1 MMTPLM
7 KQYWEIKSLHPDKI
21 LFFRMGDFYELFFED
36 ATTVAPLLGITLTS
50 RNKKAQDETP
60 MCGVPH
66 HSVAGPINRLL
77 AKGFKVAICDQIE
90 DPKTAKGIVKRAITR
105 VLTPGMVYDVETLD
119 RSKAHYLASFDE
131 KSVAFLDM
139 STGEAFWL
147 SLENQKDPMDL
158 LFQLPVVEI
167 VLSQEQKEKFKLP
180 LGSSWVLSV
189 HENLVSGEDPRSC
202 LRLLSYVQAHN
213 NSESLKYL
221 RSFECRSLKG
231 RMKLSA
237 TTLRHLEIFQNS
249 RGESGGTL
257 FSIVDQTKTSAGS
270 RRLREWM
277 QFPLLDSKSIHQR
290 WDLIEK
296 WRLNLSGLKSVRE
309 ELSRLGDLERRLA
322 RISQP
327 SGSARD
333 VLALA
338 QGIQTA
344 LQSLRVADIAVPE
357 AQALQN
363 LSVKIQNTLVE
374 EPPLLLRQGGLIRKG
389 VHISLDEY
397 ITLTTDAHTI
407 LAEMEARE
415 KSNTG
420 ISSLKIRYNNVFGY
434 YIEVTHTHKDKVPDH
449 YKRKQTLS
457 TAERFY
463 TEELL
468 ELEKK
473 ILSAESKRND
483 LEYQIFEDL
492 KKEALLSSGP
502 ISWLANLAAELDA
515 ITALA
520 WLSLEKSFVRPQI
533 SIGDLKLISNRHP
546 VVESTVKTP
555 FVANDIHLKKNE
567 GLLLT
572 GPNMAGK
579 STLMRQVALTAI
591 LSQMGS
597 FVPAREAEIPLYDQ
611 IFTRIGA
618 QDQLS
623 EGLSTFM
630 VEMTETAELLK
641 NSTENSLVILDEIG
655 RGTSTYDGLSLA
667 ESILEYL
674 VQKKVSQI
682 LFATHYHEITVL
694 DEKYSGLHN
703 AHMSV
708 VERGGHIEFLHT
720 LVMKPAGRS
729 YGIQVARLAGLPET
743 VIKMAQ
749 KKLAT
754 LEKGSKPQST
764 QQLGFEDLLTTQPL
778 QEDPK
783 KVALQTLVAK
793 IKDYN
798 IMEKSPLES
807 LNQIQTWQKQIQE
820 LNESET
826 N

>member
-1 MMTPLM
+1 MTPLM

-50 RNKKAQDETP
+50 RNKKAADETP

-66 HSVAGPINRLL
+66 HSVASPINRLL
-77 AKGFKVAICDQIE
+77 AKGFKIAICDQVE

-105 VLTPGMVYDVETLD
+105 VLTPGMVYDVETLE
-119 RSKAHYLASFDE
+119 RSRAHYLVSFDE
-131 KSVAFLDM
+131 NQVAFLDM
-139 STGEAFWL
+139 STGESFWL
-147 SLENQKDPMDL
+147 NLDNQKDPLDI

-167 VLSQEQKEKFKLP
+167 VLAEDQKQKFKLP
-180 LGSSWVLSV
+180 FGSSWVLSV
-189 HENLVSGEDPRSC
+189 HEKLSEGEDPAPC
-202 LRLLSYVQAHN
+202 LRLLSYVREHN
-213 NSESLKYL
+213 SAETLQYL
-221 RSFECRSLKG
+221 RPFECRSLKG

-249 RGESGGTL
+249 RGEPGGTL
-257 FSIVDQTKTSAGS
+257 FSIIDQTKTSAGS

-277 QFPLLDSKSIHQR
+277 QFPLLDSKDLKRR
-290 WDLIEK
+290 WDLIES
-296 WRLNLSGLKSVRE
+296 WRGDLPGLKRVRE
-309 ELSRLGDLERRLA
+309 ELARLGDLERRLA

-333 VLALA
+333 LLALA
-338 QGIQTA
+338 QGTLTA
-344 LQSLRVADIAVPE
+344 LQSLNLAKIPCPE
-357 AQALQN
+357 AQSLESLAQ
-363 LSVKIQNTLVE
+363 KIQNTLVE

-389 VHISLDEY
+389 VRADLDEY
-397 ITLTTDAHTI
+397 ITLTTDAHSI
-407 LAEMEARE
+407 LASMEARE
-415 KSNTG
+415 KESTG

-434 YIEVTHTHKDKVPDH
+434 YIEVTHTHKDKVPAH
-449 YKRKQTLS
+449 YKRKQTLT

-463 TEELL
+463 TDELL

-492 KKEALLSSGP
+492 KREALQKAAPL
-502 ISWLANLAAELDA
+502 SWLASLASDLDA
-515 ITALA
+515 ISSLA

-533 SIGDLKLISNRHP
+533 SRGELKLLSNRHP

-555 FVANDIHLKKNE
+555 FVANDIILNRGA

-591 LSQMGS
+591 LAQMGS

-667 ESILEYL
+667 EAILEYL
-674 VQKKVSQI
+674 MKKKVGQI

-694 DEKYSGLHN
+694 DQKYKNLHN

-708 VERGGHIEFLHT
+708 VEKNGHIEFLHT

-729 YGIQVARLAGLPET
+729 YGIQVAKLAGIPQE
-743 VIKMAQ
+743 VISMAQ
-749 KKLAT
+749 KKLAN
-754 LEKGSKPQST
+754 LESGTRAPQS
-764 QQLGFEDLLTTQPL
+764 QQLGFEDML
-778 QEDPK
+778 QEISVAESNPK
-783 KVALQTLVAK
+783 SEAIQALIEK
-793 IKDYN
+793 IQKYN
-798 IMEKSPLES
+798 VLEKSPLES
-807 LNQIQTWQKQIQE
+807 LNQIQSWQKQIQE
-820 LNESET
+820 IQ
-826 N
+826 

>member
-1 MMTPLM
+1 MTPLM

-66 HSVAGPINRLL
+66 HSVASPINRLL
-77 AKGFKVAICDQIE
+77 AKGFKIAICDQIE
-90 DPKTAKGIVKRAITR
+90 DPKQAKGIVKRAITR

-119 RSKAHYLASFDE
+119 RSRAHYLASYDD
-131 KSVAFLDM
+131 SAISFLDM

-167 VLSQEQKEKFKLP
+167 VLSNEQKEKFKLP
-180 LGSSWVLSV
+180 FGSSWVLSV
-189 HENLVSGEDPRSC
+189 HENLAVGDDPQSA
-202 LRLLSYVQAHN
+202 LRLLSYVHAHN
-213 NSESLKYL
+213 NLESLKYL
-221 RSFECRSLKG
+221 RPFECRSLQG

-237 TTLRHLEIFQNS
+237 TTLRHLELFQNS
-249 RGESGGTL
+249 KGESGGTL
-257 FSIVDQTKTSAGS
+257 FSIVDLTKTSAGS

-277 QFPLLDSKSIHQR
+277 QFPLLDTKTIQRR
-290 WDLIEK
+290 WDLIES
-296 WRLNLSGLKSVRE
+296 WRKNLSGLKSVRE

-333 VLALA
+333 LLALA

-344 LQSLRVADIAVPE
+344 LRSLSSAQIAVPE
-357 AQALQN
+357 EKMLADLA
-363 LSVKIQNTLVE
+363 SKIETTLVE

-389 VHISLDEY
+389 VNPNLDEY

-415 KSNTG
+415 KASTG

-449 YKRKQTLS
+449 YKRKQTLT

-473 ILSAESKRND
+473 ILTAESKRND
-483 LEYQIFEDL
+483 LEYQIFEEL
-492 KKEALLSSGP
+492 KKETLLSSAP
-502 ISWLANLAAELDA
+502 ISWIANLAAELDA
-515 ITALA
+515 VTALA
-520 WLSLEKSFVRPQI
+520 WLSLEKNFVRPQI
-533 SIGDLKLISNRHP
+533 SKGDLKLVSNRHP
-546 VVESTVKTP
+546 VVESTVKAP
-555 FVANDIHLKKNE
+555 FVANDITLKRNE

-579 STLMRQVALTAI
+579 STLMRQVALAAI

-630 VEMTETAELLK
+630 VEMTETADLLK

-694 DEKYSGLHN
+694 DEKYPNLHN

-708 VERGGHIEFLHT
+708 VERSGHIEFLHT

-729 YGIQVARLAGLPET
+729 YGIQVAKLAGIPDA

-749 KKLAT
+749 KKLQQ
-754 LEKGSKPQST
+754 LEKANRNQSGPI
-764 QQLGFEDLLTTQPL
+764 QMGFQDLISQS
-778 QEDPK
+778 QSEDPK
-783 KVALQTLVAK
+783 QMALQTLVVK

-798 IMEKSPLES
+798 IMEKSPLET
-807 LNQIQTWQKQIQE
+807 LNQIQAWQKQIKD
-820 LNESET
+820 LNES